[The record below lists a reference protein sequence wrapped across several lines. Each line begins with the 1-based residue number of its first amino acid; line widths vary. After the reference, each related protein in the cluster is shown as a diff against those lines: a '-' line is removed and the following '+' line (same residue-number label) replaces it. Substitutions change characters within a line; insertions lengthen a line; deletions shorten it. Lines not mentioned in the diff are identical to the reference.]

1 MCSPG
6 DVYRIHR
13 GSEIAHWKNLLVGH
27 QACFH
32 RAGSHSVRLAAPDEL
47 RVRLTERFQ
56 GVCVCVR
63 LLHRLG
69 GPGRGLTGG
78 DGLTAGA
85 ASRAKGPGAPL
96 ATCPSGAGRFGLRWR
111 GGGSSRGLGGGQWK
125 AVTRCEQRGWSGS
138 AERCA
143 EPRAEA
149 GAHGQGRGP
158 GRAGGRLRA
167 ALRPRPTP
175 TSAKGEPANGAG
187 RRAAA
192 ARSAGQRGGRG
203 GAAGTPCTVPGHPAP
218 LGPGAVPGGDCPED
232 FCGAF

>member
-1 MCSPG
+1 MALVSKANSSHSMRTPHHLHSAGGTGANKSLTGFGGGTMCSPG

-13 GSEIAHWKNLLVGH
+13 GSEIAHWKNLSVGH

-96 ATCPSGAGRFGLRWR
+96 ATCPRGAGRFGLRWR
-111 GGGSSRGLGGGQWK
+111 GGGSSRGLGGGQ
-125 AVTRCEQRGWSGS
+125 
-138 AERCA
+138 
-143 EPRAEA
+143 
-149 GAHGQGRGP
+149 
-158 GRAGGRLRA
+158 
-167 ALRPRPTP
+167 
-175 TSAKGEPANGAG
+175 
-187 RRAAA
+187 
-192 ARSAGQRGGRG
+192 
-203 GAAGTPCTVPGHPAP
+203 
-218 LGPGAVPGGDCPED
+218 
-232 FCGAF
+232 